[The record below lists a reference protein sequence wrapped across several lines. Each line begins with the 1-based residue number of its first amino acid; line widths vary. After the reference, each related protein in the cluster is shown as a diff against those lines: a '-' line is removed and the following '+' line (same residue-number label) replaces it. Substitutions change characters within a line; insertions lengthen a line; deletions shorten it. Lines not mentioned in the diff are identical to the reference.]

1 MLGNRRFGRA
11 IIYVL
16 KTGCQWRQVPSD
28 FPEWHSVYNYYKLW
42 SASPFVTEASLLDN
56 CLKKLSLN
64 SVIYNHAQPKRHLL

>member
-1 MLGNRRFGRA
+1 KR
-11 IIYVL
+11 
-16 KTGCQWRQVPSD
+16 QWGQVPSAL
-28 FPEWHSVYNYYKLW
+28 PAWHSVYNSYKLW